1 MRKQLTDL
9 RRRMVQEKI
18 DAYLIP
24 SDDFHGSEY
33 VGDHFKCRGYVSG
46 FTGSAGTL
54 LVTANWAGLWT
65 DGRYFLQAAQQ
76 LDGSGITLCKM
87 GEKNVPTEE
96 AYLKETLRP
105 GQCLGF
111 DGRTVTAKRF
121 HALETALDGL
131 DITFRTDVDLAGDGW
146 PNRPPLSAAPAWA
159 LDEAYCGR
167 SRAEKLAQIRRLLS
181 ERKADVLLLSSLD
194 DIAWLLNL
202 RGGDVAC
209 CPVVLSFLH

>member
-54 LVTANWAGLWT
+54 LVTADWAGLWT

-96 AYLKETLRP
+96 AYLKR
-105 GQCLGF
+105 C
-111 DGRTVTAKRF
+111 V
-121 HALETALDGL
+121 
-131 DITFRTDVDLAGDGW
+131 
-146 PNRPPLSAAPAWA
+146 
-159 LDEAYCGR
+159 
-167 SRAEKLAQIRRLLS
+167 
-181 ERKADVLLLSSLD
+181 
-194 DIAWLLNL
+194 
-202 RGGDVAC
+202 
-209 CPVVLSFLH
+209 

>member
-54 LVTANWAGLWT
+54 LVTADWAGLWT

-159 LDEAYCGR
+159 LD
-167 SRAEKLAQIRRLLS
+167 
-181 ERKADVLLLSSLD
+181 
-194 DIAWLLNL
+194 
-202 RGGDVAC
+202 
-209 CPVVLSFLH
+209 

>member
-54 LVTANWAGLWT
+54 LVTADWAGLWT

-111 DGRTVTAKRF
+111 DGRTVTSKRF

-167 SRAEKLAQIRRLLS
+167 SGRKSWHRSAAFYRNGRPMSCCFLLWMTSPGCSICAAGMWLAAR
-181 ERKADVLLLSSLD
+181 
-194 DIAWLLNL
+194 W
-202 RGGDVAC
+202 C
-209 CPVVLSFLH
+209 